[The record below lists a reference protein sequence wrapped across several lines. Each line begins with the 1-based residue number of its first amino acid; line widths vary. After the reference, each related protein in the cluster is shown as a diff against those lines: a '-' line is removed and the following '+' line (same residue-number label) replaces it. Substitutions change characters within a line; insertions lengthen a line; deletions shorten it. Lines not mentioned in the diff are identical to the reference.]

1 MHPLVFWSI
10 SQGDLAHRAEED
22 AMRRAQRDSGTEQP
36 APLTRDERWVAAI
49 HRWATAEPPQSTQP
63 ARTTAEGGRLRG
75 RAI

>member
-10 SQGDLAHRAEED
+10 SQDALERRQQEE
-22 AMRRAQRDSGTEQP
+22 ALLRAQRDSGTEQP

-49 HRWATAEPPQSTQP
+49 HRWAAAEPVQTPSEAP
-63 ARTTAEGGRLRG
+63 RLRG

>member
-10 SQGDLAHRAEED
+10 SQDALAHRQEEE
-22 AMRRAQRDSGTEQP
+22 ALLRAQRDSGTEQP

-49 HRWATAEPPQSTQP
+49 HRWAAAEPVQTPSEAP
-63 ARTTAEGGRLRG
+63 RLRG